1 MKEVYNTSPSP
12 QGRKKKS
19 KSLEKKKSQNPRPQT
34 LVTEFNKEINQL
46 YLSDSIKRV
55 KKPRNSMSKAAKIEK
70 NRDRQD
76 PDEKTRRFRQ

>member
-1 MKEVYNTSPSP
+1 MKEVYNTPPSH
-12 QGRKKKS
+12 REEKKNPN
-19 KSLEKKKSQNPRPQT
+19 LWKKSQNPRPQT

-70 NRDRQD
+70 NRQD

>member
-1 MKEVYNTSPSP
+1 MKEVYNTSPSH
-12 QGRKKKS
+12 RE
-19 KSLEKKKSQNPRPQT
+19 EKKNQNLWKKRRSQNPRPQT

-70 NRDRQD
+70 NRQD